1 MRETTIMPKLVS
13 PAGSHG
19 VEILA
24 AGNSTTLVGNLA
36 IGVVAVVALYLA
48 REIFVPMALAVL
60 LSFALA
66 PSVLL
71 LRRCYFGR
79 VPSVIAV
86 VLFAF
91 GAICGLGF
99 LLGNQ
104 LAHLAGNLPQ
114 YQYNITE
121 KIHSFRGTA
130 IREGIVGRTSAMLQD
145 LSKEISKPSD
155 ETASAAK
162 AAPRAPPPAAAQPSA
177 PTPVEIHG
185 LNSAPLQIVQDIVG
199 PLLQPLATA
208 AIVIVFLIFFLL
220 QREDLRDRF
229 IRLAG
234 TRDLQRT
241 TEALDDA
248 GRRLSRYLLTQ
259 SAINATFGVWIGI
272 GLWLIGVPNAVLWGA
287 LSALLRFVPYI
298 GPVIAAACPAALA
311 LAVDPGWS
319 MLLWVVGLFLV
330 TEPITGQLVEPWL
343 YGRSTGLSG
352 VAVVVAAAFWT
363 FLWGPVGLLLS
374 TPLTMCLVV
383 LGRHVERL
391 QFLEVLLGDQ
401 PALAP
406 EQSFYQRILADDPD
420 EAAHQAEAFLKEQPL
435 SVYYDQVAIKG
446 LALAQLD
453 VNRGTLN
460 HEQRM
465 RLKAAID
472 DIIDDLSGHEDASA
486 TTVKEGEPG
495 LVPMAPVLSAA
506 ELSPNWRG
514 KPVLCV
520 AGRGSLDEAS
530 AAMLAQLLEM
540 HGIGARVVPRE
551 EVSARNLD
559 QLDVTG
565 VQLACLCYLEPGTFA
580 NARYLVRRLRRR
592 LPKAKIMAGFWTLT
606 AEQAEERG
614 ALAATGVDLVVNLTQ
629 TAVEHIVHAAKEVP
643 IALSTAADLPAGVEI
658 SSAAAA

>member
-1 MRETTIMPKLVS
+1 
-13 PAGSHG
+13 
-19 VEILA
+19 
-24 AGNSTTLVGNLA
+24 
-36 IGVVAVVALYLA
+36 
-48 REIFVPMALAVL
+48 
-60 LSFALA
+60 
-66 PSVLL
+66 
-71 LRRCYFGR
+71 
-79 VPSVIAV
+79 
-86 VLFAF
+86 
-91 GAICGLGF
+91 
-99 LLGNQ
+99 
-104 LAHLAGNLPQ
+104 
-114 YQYNITE
+114 
-121 KIHSFRGTA
+121 
-130 IREGIVGRTSAMLQD
+130 
-145 LSKEISKPSD
+145 
-155 ETASAAK
+155 
-162 AAPRAPPPAAAQPSA
+162 
-177 PTPVEIHG
+177 
-185 LNSAPLQIVQDIVG
+185 
-199 PLLQPLATA
+199 
-208 AIVIVFLIFFLL
+208 
-220 QREDLRDRF
+220 
-229 IRLAG
+229 
-234 TRDLQRT
+234 
-241 TEALDDA
+241 
-248 GRRLSRYLLTQ
+248 
-259 SAINATFGVWIGI
+259 
-272 GLWLIGVPNAVLWGA
+272 
-287 LSALLRFVPYI
+287 
-298 GPVIAAACPAALA
+298 
-311 LAVDPGWS
+311 

-551 EVSARNLD
+551 EVSARHLD

-629 TAVEHIVHAAKEVP
+629 TAVEHIVHAAKEIP
-643 IALSTAADLPAGVEI
+643 IALSTVADLPAGVEI

>member
-1 MRETTIMPKLVS
+1 MPKDASAINS
-13 PAGSHG
+13 PHG

-24 AGNSTTLVGNLA
+24 AGNSAALIGNLVF
-36 IGVVAVVALYLA
+36 GVVAVGALYLG
-48 REIFVPMALAVL
+48 REVFVPVALAIL

-71 LRRCYFGR
+71 LRRCHLGR

-86 VLFAF
+86 VVIAF
-91 GAICGLGF
+91 GAVSGLGF
-99 LLGNQ
+99 LLGSQ
-104 LAHLAGNLPQ
+104 LAHLAGNLPE
-114 YQYNITE
+114 YEYNVTE

-130 IREGIVGRTSAMLQD
+130 IREGIVGRTSTMLQD

-162 AAPRAPPPAAAQPSA
+162 VPRAAAAQPPA
-177 PTPVEIHG
+177 PTPVETHA
-185 LNSAPLQIVQDIVG
+185 LNLTPLQVVQGIVG

-220 QREDLRDRF
+220 QREDLRNRF

-248 GRRLSRYLLTQ
+248 GRRLSRYLLMQ

-272 GLWLIGVPNAVLWGA
+272 GLWLIGVPNAVLWGT
-287 LSALLRFVPYI
+287 LSALLRFIPYI

-319 MLLWVVGLFLV
+319 MLFWVIGLFLV
-330 TEPITGQLVEPWL
+330 TEPLTGQLVEPWL

-420 EAAHQAEAFLKEQPL
+420 EAAHQAETFLKERPL
-435 SVYYDQVAIKG
+435 SAYYDQVAIKG

-460 HEQRM
+460 HEQRV

-472 DIIDDLSGHEDASA
+472 DIIDDLSGHEDAAA
-486 TTVKEGEPG
+486 TDIKEGEPG
-495 LVPMAPVLSAA
+495 VAPMAPVLSAA
-506 ELSPNWRG
+506 ELAPSWRG

-551 EVSARNLD
+551 AVSARHLD

-565 VQLACLCYLEPGTFA
+565 VQMACLCYLEPGTFA

-592 LPKAKIMAGFWTLT
+592 LPKAGIMAGFWTLT
-606 AEQAEERG
+606 AEQAEERD
-614 ALAATGVDLVVNLTQ
+614 ALGATGVDLVVHLTQ
-629 TAVEHIVHAAKEVP
+629 KAVEHIVHVAKEIP
-643 IALSTAADLPAGVEI
+643 IASSPDTDLSADVETV
-658 SSAAAA
+658 SAAVA